1 LAFAVEIPVRPCDND
16 RFVLDKLW
24 ETGFGHHSKDSS
36 SIVFGSLV
44 DDAAFDELA
53 LFSQEITRV

>member
-1 LAFAVEIPVRPCDND
+1 
-16 RFVLDKLW
+16 LDKLW